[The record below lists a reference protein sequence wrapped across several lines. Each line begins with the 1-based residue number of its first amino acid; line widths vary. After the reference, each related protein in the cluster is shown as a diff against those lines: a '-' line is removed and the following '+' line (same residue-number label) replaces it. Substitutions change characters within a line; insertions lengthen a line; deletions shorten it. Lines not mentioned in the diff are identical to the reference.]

1 MNKRLL
7 KQQGRQNYVTPRH
20 YLDFINHFVRLIN
33 EKRDELEE
41 QQLHLNIGLQK
52 LRDTEQNVKELQVNL
67 AAIGKELETKNKQAE
82 EKLKQMVE
90 DQQIAEQKKKDSQE
104 LQIKLDQQNAE
115 VNIKKEKAYAEL
127 ANVEPMIAEAKSAV
141 GSIKRQHLEELKTL
155 ARPPQA
161 VVQTMVSMKFH

>member
-20 YLDFINHFVRLIN
+20 YLDFINHYVRLVN

-52 LRDTEQNVKELQVNL
+52 LRDTEQQVKDLQISL
-67 AAIGKELETKNKQAE
+67 AQISKDLETKNKQAE

-90 DQQIAEQKKKDSQE
+90 DQQVAESRKKDSQ
-104 LQIKLDQQNAE
+104 
-115 VNIKKEKAYAEL
+115 
-127 ANVEPMIAEAKSAV
+127 
-141 GSIKRQHLEELKTL
+141 
-155 ARPPQA
+155 
-161 VVQTMVSMKFH
+161 VSLWLLW